1 MGKQRK
7 TWKNTEKQGESEENI
22 KKTRKNIGKQGKTW
36 NNTEKQG
43 ETRKN
48 SLNFI
53 RLLRVVITPS
63 VTSESTGR

>member
-7 TWKNTEKQGESEENI
+7 TRKNTEKQGESEENI

-48 SLNFI
+48 I
-53 RLLRVVITPS
+53 A
-63 VTSESTGR
+63 

>member
-22 KKTRKNIGKQGKTW
+22 KTRKNIGKQGKTW
-36 NNTEKQG
+36 NNAEKQG

-48 SLNFI
+48 I
-53 RLLRVVITPS
+53 A
-63 VTSESTGR
+63 

>member
-7 TWKNTEKQGESEENI
+7 TWKHTEKQGESEED
-22 KKTRKNIGKQGKTW
+22 KKTRKNIRQQGKTW

-48 SLNFI
+48 
-53 RLLRVVITPS
+53 TA
-63 VTSESTGR
+63 